1 VTPFTSKVY
10 NLNVQSYQDKTPSK
24 TRVDAPGDLHH
35 IIVRGIGRAMIFK
48 DDTDRNDFPDRI
60 GAAGKGLFTL
70 IICLENLP

>member
-1 VTPFTSKVY
+1 MPEI
-10 NLNVQSYQDKTPSK
+10 

-35 IIVRGIGRAMIFK
+35 IIVRRIERARIFK
-48 DDTDRNDFPDRI
+48 NDTERNDFPDRI